1 MCGDQIGP
9 VLSPVFFFYEWKGT
23 DRDILKNKKGEN
35 RKGLLNGSVD
45 NSGITQMV

>member
-1 MCGDQIGP
+1 MRGP
-9 VLSPVFFFYEWKGT
+9 NRAGFIAGLFFYEWKGT